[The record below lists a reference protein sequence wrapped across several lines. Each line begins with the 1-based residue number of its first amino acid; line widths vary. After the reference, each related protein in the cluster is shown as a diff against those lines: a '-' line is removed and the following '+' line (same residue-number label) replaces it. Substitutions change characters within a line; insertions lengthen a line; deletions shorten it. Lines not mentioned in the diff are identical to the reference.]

1 MIAWVMIACFL
12 VPPALAGTADSPG
25 RDEAP
30 RPVTL
35 VAVGDV
41 CLDAGLIRPTTAADD
56 PASPFRYVADL
67 LQQADLSFCNLE
79 GPLSRRGTR
88 VEKMFTFRGRPESGG
103 LLSAAGIDV
112 ASVAN
117 NHTGDFG
124 PRALVDTLDALRAA
138 GIRSIGGGR
147 TIQDAR
153 RPALFTVRGT
163 TVAFLAYSHTYP
175 TQFWAT
181 PSRPGVAPAD
191 PAIIARDIRSARAQ
205 AHVVVVSFH
214 WGTELAEAPH
224 DRQVALAHL
233 AVDAGADLVLGHH
246 PHVVQGVER
255 YRHGVICYSLG
266 NFIFPSK
273 NPRAQETVMLR
284 ATIADGRLQDVEL
297 VPMRIYGFQPRPLA
311 DLERAALARR
321 IAGLCEVVGATVTVT
336 ATQTVL
342 LPTLPPSMSRMP

>member
-1 MIAWVMIACFL
+1 MAALVVAGL
-12 VPPALAGTADSPG
+12 KVPPILAAAQGEDQP
-25 RDEAP
+25 P
-30 RPVTL
+30 QPVTL

-41 CLDAGLIRPTTAADD
+41 LLDAGLIRPTTRHGEQAAADD

-67 LQQADLSFCNLE
+67 LRQADLAFCNLE
-79 GPLSRRGTR
+79 GPLSRRGAR
-88 VEKMFTFRGRPESGG
+88 VEKMFTFRGRPESGA
-103 LLSAAGIDV
+103 LLAAAGIDV

-124 PRALVDTLDALRAA
+124 PRAFLDTLDALRAA
-138 GIRSIGGGR
+138 GIQPVGGGR
-147 TIQDAR
+147 TLLDAR
-153 RPALFTVRGT
+153 LPVLFEVRGT

-175 TQFWAT
+175 IQFWAT
-181 PSRPGVAPAD
+181 RSGPGVAPAD
-191 PAIIARDIRSARAQ
+191 PAQITRDIQSAKAQ
-205 AHVVVVSFH
+205 ARVVVVSFH

-246 PHVVQGVER
+246 PHVVQGLER
-255 YRHGVICYSLG
+255 YKQGVICYSLG

-297 VPMRIYGFQPRPLA
+297 IPMRIYGYQPRPLA
-311 DLERAALARR
+311 DLERTALARR
-321 IAGLCEVVGATVTVT
+321 ISDLCTVVGSTTAVTMD
-336 ATQTVL
+336 QTVL
-342 LPTLPPSMSRMP
+342 LRLP